1 MPLASPRSLFLLGFL
16 GALTLMGVALYLE
29 HVVGLQP
36 CPLCIVQRICVI
48 AFGLVCLVAVLH
60 APGATGRRI
69 YAALGLLS
77 AAAGAAT
84 AGRQVWL
91 QGVPADQLP
100 ACLPSLEYMMEAL
113 PFQEIVRL
121 LLHGTADAA
130 DDEGGRS
137 KLVLYG
143 GVGLLALALL
153 AAGAVYYVKQR
164 GGDESES
171 GAEKGATT
179 RGVEEPAVALPPDR
193 PLRRF
198 PGRPSKVLAQVADPH
213 AGLSYPR
220 LARPWQVPTKQNRLA
235 VPGWSGQQILV
246 TERTGGRIWYGQLL
260 TGTLAPALRGAYDGP
275 DSVKTVAGLAAKN
288 HEAVYYQ
295 FPHKTAPLAS
305 QALPVGGRK
314 GWLIASYL
322 TYKRAGVRATGEVV
336 ATAVIDTGRPAP
348 AVVFVSIPNTHRK
361 LWPDVNQFLSGL
373 KPVPRTGTA

>member
-1 MPLASPRSLFLLGFL
+1 YETPTSGASGPAKPGRPSSGNWRMPDW
-16 GALTLMGVALYLE
+16 M
-29 HVVGLQP
+29 
-36 CPLCIVQRICVI
+36 
-48 AFGLVCLVAVLH
+48 
-60 APGATGRRI
+60 
-69 YAALGLLS
+69 
-77 AAAGAAT
+77 
-84 AGRQVWL
+84 
-91 QGVPADQLP
+91 ADEQ
-100 ACLPSLEYMMEAL
+100 S
-113 PFQEIVRL
+113 
-121 LLHGTADAA
+121 ADAKLNGTVDA
-130 DDEGGRS
+130 VDDEGGRS

-143 GVGLLALALL
+143 GVGLLVAALL

-164 GGDESES
+164 GGDDSES

-288 HEAVYYQ
+288 NEAVYYQ

-314 GWLIASYL
+314 GWLVASYL